1 MSYIHIMSETRDV
14 HCAHYS
20 HLALRELL
28 QVNTRCDATCCAL
41 NIICLSPLFII
52 ILDFL
57 GWYFHLSWDPKSC
70 LLISSNPHVFLHESL
85 SEPLLFHSCLSFFS
99 PSLSLSHAL
108 MFILL
113 LSLFVSVVSCPP
125 PQNMI
130 NSHLK
135 YKDLFYGSNA
145 TYTCDKSHYIIGGK
159 SLAVSTCSSAKTWT
173 SALQCLCGY
182 RLCWTHF
189 RSFLQF
195 FSFIIFT

>member
-1 MSYIHIMSETRDV
+1 MCFSMNLFQLEDKVNMVISSYGIHST
-14 HCAHYS
+14 
-20 HLALRELL
+20 
-28 QVNTRCDATCCAL
+28 
-41 NIICLSPLFII
+41 SPL
-52 ILDFL
+52 LL
-57 GWYFHLSWDPKSC
+57 LS
-70 LLISSNPHVFLHESL
+70 
-85 SEPLLFHSCLSFFS
+85 LFFLSF
-99 PSLSLSHAL
+99 SLSLSHQL
-108 MFILL
+108 VFILL